1 MSKAQEDK
9 QQAAFRAVLDKLLQE
24 PENKFC
30 ADCRAAGARWAS
42 PKLGIFICMKCAGIH
57 RGLGV
62 HISFVRS
69 VTLDKWKESEVQD
82 MIGGNSRAAAIY
94 EATLPENYPR
104 PSDSIALEKFIRNK
118 YQDKKFMGAAPPKQ
132 QPSVQTVST
141 PVSRPTPQPE
151 QSPPARRVV
160 QPRQPTVVAKPA
172 PAPVA
177 QSPLIGDLNAIQAAS
192 TPPTVDLGLVP
203 SGGAP
208 QQQISQQQAAKND
221 ILSLL
226 AQPAQPTQPQYYA
239 PQPVFPM
246 ATPGYPMAAGFQ
258 YPAYYQQQPQV
269 LPTTGWGY
277 APVQPDAGGLDILNK
292 IHNIGQ
298 ENRGNSPGLS
308 QVYF

>member
-69 VTLDKWKESEVQD
+69 VTLDKWKETEVQE
-82 MIGGNSRAAAIY
+82 MMGGNSRAAAIF

-118 YQDKKFMGAAPPKQ
+118 YQDKKFMGVAPPKQ
-132 QPSVQTVST
+132 QPSQQTVS
-141 PVSRPTPQPE
+141 RPAPQAE
-151 QSPPARRVV
+151 APARRVV
-160 QPRQPTVVAKPA
+160 QPKQPVQVAKPA
-172 PAPVA
+172 PQPA
-177 QSPLIGDLNAIQAAS
+177 QQNLIGDINALQAAS
-192 TPPTVDLGLVP
+192 TPPPQQPQNVDLGL
-203 SGGAP
+203 GGGQPLTA
-208 QQQISQQQAAKND
+208 QQVAKND
-221 ILSLL
+221 ILSML
-226 AQPAQPTQPQYYA
+226 AQPAQPTPQPQFYGA
-239 PQPVFPM
+239 QPIFPM
-246 ATPGYPMAAGFQ
+246 VTPGYPMAAGFQ
-258 YPAYYQQQPQV
+258 YPSYYQAQPQV
-269 LPTTGWGY
+269 LPATGWGY
-277 APVQPDAGGLDILNK
+277 APVQPDTGGLDILNK

-298 ENRGNSPGLS
+298 ENRTNSPGLS